1 MGKLIKPRDA
11 KETAEAIAWAAADK
25 VALELIGAG
34 TKRDLGRPVAADHVL
49 DLSALAGVRDYE
61 PAELVLTAGTG
72 TKIAEIESMLTAAN
86 QELAF
91 EPPDWGP
98 IWGAEAGEATL
109 GGIIACNLS
118 GPRRI
123 KAGAARDHL
132 LGVAAVSGRG
142 EIFKAGG
149 RVVKNV
155 TGYDLCK
162 LLAGSYGTLAALTEV
177 SVKVLPRP
185 EKLRSVLVFGLNA
198 EKAVAAMAAALNS
211 PNDVSG
217 AAYLP
222 RPIAAV
228 TGVARVVD
236 PGTSVVA
243 LRVEGTEASAL
254 ARNDALRELLGP
266 FGPIEEL
273 HGMNSSRFWRGIRD
287 ATHFVAGENTIWR
300 ISVPPAEGARVALAI
315 ADSLEAY
322 FYLDWGGGLIWL
334 SAPERSDGGAKIIHA
349 AIAGCGGHA
358 TLIRASAAVRE
369 AVPVFEPQA
378 PALAALSRRVKE
390 AFDPLHILNPGRMYA
405 DR

>member
-11 KETAEAIAWAAADK
+11 KETAEGIAWAAADK
-25 VALELIGAG
+25 VALEIVGAG
-34 TKRDLGRPVAADHVL
+34 TKRNLGRPVAADHVL

-123 KAGAARDHL
+123 KSGAARDHL

-198 EKAVAAMAAALNS
+198 EKAVAAMATALNS

-222 RPIAAV
+222 RPIAGV

-243 LRVEGTEASAL
+243 LRVEGTEASTL
-254 ARNDALRELLGP
+254 ARNDALRELLAP
-266 FGPIEEL
+266 FGAIEEL

-287 ATHFVAGENTIWR
+287 ATYFVAGENMIWR
-300 ISVPPAEGARVALAI
+300 ISVPPAQGAAVALSL

-334 SAPERSDGGAKIIHA
+334 SAPEKADAGAPTIRA

-369 AVPVFEPQA
+369 AVPVFEPQE
-378 PALAALSRRVKE
+378 PALAALSRRVKD
-390 AFDPLHILNPGRMYA
+390 AFDPLHILNPGRMVA